1 MSMEAVAYTLD
12 KGKMFQPPDKWKS
25 TQKQNDS
32 RKNTT
37 GLRKIPPLVTPERLP
52 GRIVREYMPPED
64 LKVMSGFLESYQRGE
79 VGWDAFRT
87 KIPSELLAK
96 FEAVVLDCR
105 KNGFINPVAVIM
117 PDGRHQIV
125 WSQILSHNR
134 GDQCTMCRN
143 KPCSEREDANGNF
156 KRCWEK

>member
-1 MSMEAVAYTLD
+1 
-12 KGKMFQPPDKWKS
+12 
-25 TQKQNDS
+25 
-32 RKNTT
+32 
-37 GLRKIPPLVTPERLP
+37 
-52 GRIVREYMPPED
+52 MPPED